1 METPNETTETPQP
14 APAAPDTA
22 ALQAEVFR
30 SRFEAV
36 AARAGLDDD
45 YLDEVGAKAEKWLAD
60 QKLDGT
66 KENLSKFLDEFRGK
80 KPKLFATPTQPRGP
94 ANTAP
99 VVPNAQPAAPAPA
112 AVTNPFTQW
121 RALVESGR
129 RAEAE
134 AFYRLNHRA
143 INRQ

>member
-1 METPNETTETPQP
+1 METNETQNEQQPP
-14 APAAPDTA
+14 APAGPDTA

-30 SRFEAV
+30 SRFEAA
-36 AARAGLDDD
+36 AARAGLEED
-45 YLDEVGAKAEKWLAD
+45 YVDEVGAKAAKWIAD

-80 KPKLFATPTQPRGP
+80 KPKLFAQPVAPRGP

-121 RALVESGR
+121 RALIESGR
-129 RAEAE
+129 RADAE
-134 AFYRLNHRA
+134 AFYRLNHRS